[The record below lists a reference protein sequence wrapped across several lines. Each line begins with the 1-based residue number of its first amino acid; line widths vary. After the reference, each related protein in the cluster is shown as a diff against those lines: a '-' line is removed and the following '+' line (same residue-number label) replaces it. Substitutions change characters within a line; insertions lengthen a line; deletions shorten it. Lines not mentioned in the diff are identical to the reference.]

1 LYSYI
6 AALSSGKLILSEL
19 RESENEKVAL
29 EHQAAKLFMHWYEH
43 DTGKQIRHLWH
54 NRPNKPDVSCRLEGQ
69 RLDLEIAHLY
79 GSEQEA
85 MEILGRDLTPATRDE
100 LRALNQTSEP
110 NKRLLN
116 ALNRILYNKSLKHYT
131 TEQVWLI
138 IRNAHPSWS
147 KTQIIELRQRIDIP
161 KNHPFEQIWIVGDW
175 AGKTGIVKLY
185 P

>member
-1 LYSYI
+1 M
-6 AALSSGKLILSEL
+6 SEL
-19 RESENEKVAL
+19 SESENEKIAL

-43 DTGKQIRHLWH
+43 DSGKQIRHLWH

-85 MEILGRDLTPATRDE
+85 MEILGRELTEATRQE
-100 LRALNQTSEP
+100 LRALNQASEP
-110 NKRLLN
+110 SKRLLT
-116 ALNRILYNKSLKHYT
+116 ALNRILFNKSLKRYKT
-131 TEQVWLI
+131 KQVWLI

-147 KTQIIELRQRIDIP
+147 KTQITALHHYIDIP
-161 KNHPFEQIWIVGDW
+161 AIHPFEQIWIVGDW
-175 AGKTGIVKLY
+175 AGKTGIVKLF